1 MTRLLSLGVGGEG
14 AAAAV
19 VIVAAGVVA
28 AAAAAAAAAPKY
40 VSYCQ
45 FFSDFS
51 GKTYVSCACSG
62 ASLPAG

>member
-19 VIVAAGVVA
+19 VIVAAGVV

>member
-19 VIVAAGVVA
+19 VIVAAGVV
-28 AAAAAAAAAPKY
+28 AAAAAAAAPKY